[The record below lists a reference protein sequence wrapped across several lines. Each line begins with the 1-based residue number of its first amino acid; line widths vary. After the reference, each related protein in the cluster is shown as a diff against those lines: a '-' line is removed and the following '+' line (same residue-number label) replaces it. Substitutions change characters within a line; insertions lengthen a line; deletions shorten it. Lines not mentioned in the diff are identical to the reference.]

1 MKKTNAMACIGIG
14 LCACAAEAQVTHDVV
29 VGTSGQL
36 IYSPAHLTV
45 SVGDTVRWT
54 WVSSGHNVVS
64 DAPGA
69 FSSGPTAPT
78 GTVFEVVFDQS
89 LLSATPV
96 ANNRYSYR
104 CDPHVHYGMVG
115 DVTVLESCYADC
127 DKSTGNGVLDIFDF
141 LCFQDSF
148 VAGEPYACDCDT
160 STGPLVC
167 DLFDFLCF
175 QGAFVG
181 GCP

>member
-29 VGTSGQL
+29 VGTSGQF

-127 DKSTGNGVLDIFDF
+127 DGSGVLDLFDFLCFQNSFVNSEPYACDCDITTGTNPPVCDIFDF
-141 LCFQDSF
+141 LCFQN
-148 VAGEPYACDCDT
+148 
-160 STGPLVC
+160 
-167 DLFDFLCF
+167 
-175 QGAFVG
+175 AFVV